1 MTITHRIRDERG
13 QTMVEFAL
21 IVPIICLILFAV
33 VQFGMLY
40 NDYIALTD
48 ATRAGARKAAVS
60 RHEASPAA
68 AAEAAVRK
76 SATDLNKPCG
86 AAGLCVS
93 VTTPAWE
100 HGQDVTVE
108 ATYPYS
114 IDLIGLPLASGR
126 LKAKTTERVE

>member
-1 MTITHRIRDERG
+1 
-13 QTMVEFAL
+13 MVEFAL
-21 IVPIICLILFAV
+21 IVPILCLILFAV
-33 VQFGMLY
+33 VQFGTLY

-60 RHEASPAA
+60 RHEVSPAA

-76 SATDLNKPCG
+76 SASDLDKPCG
-86 AAGLCVS
+86 ATGLCVS
-93 VTTPAWE
+93 VTSGWE

-114 IDLIGLPLASGR
+114 IDLVGLPLASGR
-126 LKAKTTERVE
+126 LTAKTTERVE